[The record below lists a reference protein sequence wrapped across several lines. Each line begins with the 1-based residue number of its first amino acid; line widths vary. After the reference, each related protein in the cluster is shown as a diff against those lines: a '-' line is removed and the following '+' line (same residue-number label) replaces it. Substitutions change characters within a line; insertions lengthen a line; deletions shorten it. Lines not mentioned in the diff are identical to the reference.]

1 MCLFEYSVRVSTV
14 KKTFQTYS
22 FSYFVCNAMQGMETL
37 GWGEEGGGYLPDTGI
52 PLHPASILLEFLNKK
67 SYKNK

>member
-1 MCLFEYSVRVSTV
+1 MCLFEYSVIGSTV
-14 KKTFQTYS
+14 RKTFQTYS
-22 FSYFVCNAMQGMETL
+22 FSDLVCNAMQAMETL
-37 GWGEEGGGYLPDTGI
+37 GWGEEGGGGLPDTGI